1 MRELIQK
8 RLYESIQLKQMVL
21 QDEELLDKVF
31 ALSQEI
37 CAAIRADGKIV
48 LCGNGGSAAD
58 AMHFAG
64 ELTGYFQKD
73 RPAWPALALNTD
85 IVSLTAISN
94 DSGYSN
100 VFARQTEGYVHSGD
114 IFIGISTS
122 GNSENVLRAIQIAN
136 RKGAITAALL
146 GGDGGRICPLVKYSI
161 IVPSNVAARVQECH
175 ITLLHILCELIED
188 EMVKE

>member
-8 RLYESIQLKQMVL
+8 RLCESIQLKQMVL
-21 QDEELLDKVF
+21 QDEGLLDKVF
-31 ALSQEI
+31 ALSQDT
-37 CAAIRADGKIV
+37 CAALRAGGKIV

-94 DSGYSN
+94 DRGYSN
-100 VFARQTEGYVHSGD
+100 VFARQAEGYVHSGD

-122 GNSENVLRAIQIAN
+122 GNSENVLRAIQVAN
-136 RKGAITAALL
+136 RKRAITAALL
-146 GGDGGRICPLVKYSI
+146 GGDGGLVCPLVKYPI
-161 IVPSNVAARVQECH
+161 IIPSNVAARVQECH
-175 ITLLHILCELIED
+175 ITLLHILCELIEN

>member
-8 RLYESIQLKQMVL
+8 QKVL
-21 QDEELLDKVF
+21 QDDGLLDKVF
-31 ALSQEI
+31 VLSQEI
-37 CAAIRADGKIV
+37 CAALRADGKIV

-64 ELTGYFQKD
+64 ELAGYFQKD

-85 IVSLTAISN
+85 TVSLTAISN

-100 VFARQTEGYVHSGD
+100 VFARQTEGYVRSGD

-122 GNSENVLRAIQIAN
+122 GN
-136 RKGAITAALL
+136 
-146 GGDGGRICPLVKYSI
+146 
-161 IVPSNVAARVQECH
+161 
-175 ITLLHILCELIED
+175 
-188 EMVKE
+188 